1 MNNDTMIAFEVIM
14 HAGNGK
20 SLVMKAMDEAEN
32 ENFTEAEKL
41 IIEAEKEANKTHLVY
56 KDLLDR
62 VSNGEVVV
70 MDLLMTHALD
80 HMTSTDDTIN
90 MAKRFLYLCRKIGG
104 KNHD

>member
-14 HAGNGK
+14 HAGNSK

-32 ENFTEAEKL
+32 ENFIEAEKL
-41 IIEAEKEANKTHLVY
+41 ISEAEKEANKTHLVY

-80 HMTSTDDTIN
+80 HMTSTDDTII
-90 MAKRFLYLCRKIGG
+90 MAKKFLYLCKKIGG
-104 KNHD
+104 ENND